1 LELQRAT
8 TTQSPGLGSGDIN
21 QIIECE
27 GCLNSNL
34 NDQQIQDF
42 LSDYN
47 SRVNDDDLSVV
58 SILDLCRLVNNLKA
72 SNSQDFGDVGFAVS
86 RALVST
92 VGVTASQTIIAC
104 LNNIFGSGSFPPP
117 GS

>member
-1 LELQRAT
+1 M
-8 TTQSPGLGSGDIN
+8 
-21 QIIECE
+21 
-27 GCLNSNL
+27 

-47 SRVNDDDLSVV
+47 SRVNDDDLSAD
-58 SILDLCRLVNNLKA
+58 SILDLCRQVNNLKA
-72 SNSQDFGDVGFAVS
+72 GNPQALADVAFAVS

-92 VGVTASQTIIAC
+92 IGVTASQTMIAC
-104 LNNIFGSGSFPPP
+104 LNDIFGAGTFPPP